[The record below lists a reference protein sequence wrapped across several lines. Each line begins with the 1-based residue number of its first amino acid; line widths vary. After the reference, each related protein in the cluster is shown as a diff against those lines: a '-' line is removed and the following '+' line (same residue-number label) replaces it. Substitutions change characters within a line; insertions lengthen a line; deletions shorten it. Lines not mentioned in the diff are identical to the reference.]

1 MNIENLKFSKEHEWV
16 KVEGTKAFVG
26 ISDYAQKALGDIVY
40 VELPKVGATITS
52 GKTFGSV
59 ESVKAVS
66 DIFAPVSGKI
76 VEINQA
82 LNDAPEL
89 LNQAPYENWIVAIE
103 IANMSELG
111 TLLNLKDYNAFCEK
125 LK

>member
-66 DIFAPVSGKI
+66 DIFAPISGKI

-103 IANMSELG
+103 IANASELD

-125 LK
+125 